1 MKVGF
6 IFLLI
11 VAPVFVAYAVLI
23 IRLTLGWFRL
33 PQIPKVQVS
42 EKASIVIA
50 ARNEEDNIEAC
61 LHSLFLQDYPAGLF
75 EIIVVDD
82 HSEDGTAKKVEA
94 FQASNPQL
102 SVRLLNPGPESG
114 KKAALRLGTAAAS
127 SQYILITDADCTV
140 GPSWISQLTA
150 VLSTQDK
157 LLVSG
162 PVMFTKSQGIFGL
175 FQQIEFASLI
185 AAGAGAIGS
194 GQPMLCNGANMGFHK
209 ASRLLIAEA
218 DLQPHI
224 ASGDDVFLLQAF
236 ATKFGPEKIGFAKS
250 TAAMV
255 HTAAAPTLS
264 SFWQQ
269 RLRWSAKS
277 TAFTSRGPVWAALI
291 VWLTSFLLMVN
302 LLIVWISPDFL
313 YTLLLLFALKCII
326 DLPLLMDYLRFSG
339 QGKLM
344 WLIVPAQTGVIIYT
358 ALLGLFSRFM
368 PVHWKGRKIRSA

>member
-1 MKVGF
+1 MKAGF

-33 PQIPKVQVS
+33 PQTAKVQVS
-42 EKASIVIA
+42 EKVSIVIA
-50 ARNEEDNIEAC
+50 ARNEEANIETC
-61 LHSLFLQDYPAGLF
+61 LNSLFLQDYPVGLF

-102 SVRLLNPGPESG
+102 SVRLLNPGPGSG

-127 SQYILITDADCTV
+127 GQYILITDADCTV

-162 PVMFTKSQGIFGL
+162 PVMFQENRGIFGL

-185 AAGAGAIGS
+185 AAGAGAIGI

-209 ASRLLIAEA
+209 ASRLLIDEA
-218 DLQPHI
+218 DLQPHL

-236 ATKFGPEKIGFAKS
+236 ATKFGPEKIGFVKS
-250 TAAMV
+250 TAAIV
-255 HTAAAPTLS
+255 HTAAAPTFS

-313 YTLLLLFALKCII
+313 YTLLLLFALKSIF